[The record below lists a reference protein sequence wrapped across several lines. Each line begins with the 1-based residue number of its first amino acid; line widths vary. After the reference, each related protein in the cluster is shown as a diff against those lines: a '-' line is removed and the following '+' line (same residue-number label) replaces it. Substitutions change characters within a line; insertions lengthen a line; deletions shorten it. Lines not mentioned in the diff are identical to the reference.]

1 MMINPEIWGNMRP
14 SLVRENEIFFDPN
27 VLKGATKHGQ
37 IANQFVNR
45 QHSPL
50 AAGPRRAKLLF
61 LHLPQRWR
69 WFKCEARS
77 RKGYLNL
84 KIDQHGIFQIQLMWS
99 RIRLFRSMAP
109 WLLISY
115 GGKRMRTHAP
125 TRSCQLYVISL
136 GINPSC
142 LLVNYPTI
150 TSQQILI
157 DRAISCVNMCIVRIQ
172 LHIYILYTDTLFHV
186 SVIAII
192 CM

>member
-1 MMINPEIWGNMRP
+1 
-14 SLVRENEIFFDPN
+14 
-27 VLKGATKHGQ
+27 
-37 IANQFVNR
+37 
-45 QHSPL
+45 
-50 AAGPRRAKLLF
+50 
-61 LHLPQRWR
+61 
-69 WFKCEARS
+69 
-77 RKGYLNL
+77 
-84 KIDQHGIFQIQLMWS
+84 
-99 RIRLFRSMAP
+99 
-109 WLLISY
+109 
-115 GGKRMRTHAP
+115 MRTHAP